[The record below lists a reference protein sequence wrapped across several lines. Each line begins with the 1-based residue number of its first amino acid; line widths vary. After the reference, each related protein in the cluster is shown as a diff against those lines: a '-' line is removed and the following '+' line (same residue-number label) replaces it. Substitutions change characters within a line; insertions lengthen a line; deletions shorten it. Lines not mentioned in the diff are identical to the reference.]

1 MTFEDKLC
9 SPNRDSKVRVVV
21 AITTLL
27 LGPLDVADAIITKEN
42 ILKMI
47 LAMSETDDKLEQKV
61 DCECIALAIT
71 RYEKIN
77 VFIYELAKVCIRFLI
92 NPKEEKDMRKW
103 AVKGL
108 SYLTFRTEV
117 KDELIKDQQVV
128 KAMIEL
134 AKTDDQSV
142 LYVVTTLV
150 NLCNT
155 YDDEEPTPE
164 IKMFVKYYFSEEHLL
179 ADNFVNK
186 RRRVLVYTGVTSAL
200 VILAKTDSKNIRELI
215 ARVFNAI
222 CILEEN
228 GTKNGKEHASRA
240 LVRLALTISPEIAF
254 PGDIMMDV
262 VWPIVDLLDPDVNE
276 NENNE
281 TLSTL
286 RNLANFNDSMRKH
299 IYKEIGYKKL
309 MSYMYD
315 YNHHMLRRTCAQLI
329 HNLVLCRVIAIQ
341 YTEQLLYRN
350 DDGFVHLCMDK
361 DEDTIKAVA
370 GILAEMT
377 SVSIEA
383 CKLIFRSDSSLKP
396 LHSLLTNPN
405 DDIQCKGIMIVLNM
419 MRSTKYVATKLME
432 IDIIMK
438 QVRALS
444 NNDTMQNKEIKK
456 TASLALEAA
465 AEWV

>member
-1 MTFEDKLC
+1 MTK
-9 SPNRDSKVRVVV
+9 
-21 AITTLL
+21 
-27 LGPLDVADAIITKEN
+27 
-42 ILKMI
+42 
-47 LAMSETDDKLEQKV
+47 
-61 DCECIALAIT
+61 
-71 RYEKIN
+71 
-77 VFIYELAKVCIRFLI
+77 ELAKVCIRFLI

-164 IKMFVKYYFSEEHLL
+164 IKIGSERNSSQQGGTKALL
-179 ADNFVNK
+179 
-186 RRRVLVYTGVTSAL
+186 S
-200 VILAKTDSKNIRELI
+200 LAQ
-215 ARVFNAI
+215 
-222 CILEEN
+222 N

-262 VWPIVDLLDPDVNE
+262 VWPIIDLLDPDVNE

-383 CKLIFRSDSSLKP
+383 C
-396 LHSLLTNPN
+396 N
-405 DDIQCKGIMIVLNM
+405 
-419 MRSTKYVATKLME
+419 TKYVATKLME